1 MIMNRLCYA
10 AKLKHLIEIIKRLTP
25 YAVFLS
31 RNRHSSHIIQAILA
45 RLCYLLK
52 NEGIGN
58 LDEEYLRTTTLG
70 FLSLILKEISWLAK
84 ELSASHVVRSAL
96 CALAGMCQSK
106 RQSNHH
112 TPVKFPVKFPLKF
125 SLNDLCALTGIPI
138 VSERKGKGSKHQHS
152 VSLSEPLESL
162 LVSGKFYMD
171 KRKSFGV
178 PEEFHEALGSFVY
191 FELFYFYS
199 PVYPAPSFPFQHF
212 FSSCPLPPCPKP

>member
-1 MIMNRLCYA
+1 M
-10 AKLKHLIEIIKRLTP
+10 P
-25 YAVFLS
+25 
-31 RNRHSSHIIQAILA
+31 AILA

-58 LDEEYLRTTTLG
+58 LDEDYLRTTTLG

-96 CALAGMCQSK
+96 CALAGTS
-106 RQSNHH
+106 QSNPLTSQSNSYIPVKSSH
-112 TPVKFPVKFPLKF
+112 TPVKSSHIPVKSSVNTTQSTPCPRQNIISHILPITCISLPL
-125 SLNDLCALTGIPI
+125 SLPLLTGIPI

-162 LVSGKFYMD
+162 LVPGKFYMD

-178 PEEFHEALGSFVY
+178 PEEFHEALG
-191 FELFYFYS
+191 
-199 PVYPAPSFPFQHF
+199 
-212 FSSCPLPPCPKP
+212 

>member
-1 MIMNRLCYA
+1 MIMERLCYA

-58 LDEEYLRTTTLG
+58 LDEDYLRTTTLG

-96 CALAGMCQSK
+96 CALAGTS
-106 RQSNHH
+106 QSNHYA
-112 TPVKFPVKFPLKF
+112 PVKFPVKSPIKFP
-125 SLNDLCALTGIPI
+125 
-138 VSERKGKGSKHQHS
+138 HS
-152 VSLSEPLESL
+152 NPHSNSL
-162 LVSGKFYMD
+162 LNLSVHLQGCLLCRNEREK
-171 KRKSFGV
+171 
-178 PEEFHEALGSFVY
+178 EANINIP
-191 FELFYFYS
+191 S
-199 PVYPAPSFPFQHF
+199 PYPNR
-212 FSSCPLPPCPKP
+212 